1 MCMCFLLTMIGNVV
15 DIICFQLLGQLM
27 AVIPM
32 GHLRPCIKII
42 RTMRGSMG
50 RCVTFKRVTIMFHI
64 GNYMLISFIVKM

>member
-1 MCMCFLLTMIGNVV
+1 MYVFPFDNDWKRCGYYLFPT
-15 DIICFQLLGQLM
+15 LGT
-27 AVIPM
+27 INGSYSM